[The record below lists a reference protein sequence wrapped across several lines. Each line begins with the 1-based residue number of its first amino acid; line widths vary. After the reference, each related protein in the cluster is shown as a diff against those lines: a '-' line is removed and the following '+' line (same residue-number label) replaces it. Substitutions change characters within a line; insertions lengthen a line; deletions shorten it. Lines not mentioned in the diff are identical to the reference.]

1 MGTTRFRAALV
12 TLLGV
17 VALAA
22 GCGGGDSSSTADPA
36 IEVPADAVA
45 VVAGTAIT
53 RAEFQKLMDRA
64 KAAYDDQGKEF
75 PKAGTTEYESL
86 KNDAVK
92 LLVNQVEF
100 AREAEALGITVTDEE
115 VTKRLGELKQQYY
128 ANDDGTIDEE
138 KYKTE
143 LEKSKLTEADLRVEI
158 KGILIKE
165 KLSEEITKDL
175 KVTDAEVQKYYDDN
189 PDRFTTPESRDVA
202 HILVDTEEKANELY
216 QQLQDGADFAKL
228 AKENSTDTASAE
240 NGGKLTDVKGSFV
253 PEFEEVAFA
262 LKTGEIGKP
271 VKSQFGWHVIKA
283 LEDTKPESVTPLA
296 DAKDSIRDQL
306 LQEKGAKATSDWVA
320 QIAAKYA
327 GLIAY
332 AAGFE
337 PPAETATTDTGSTDT
352 GSTGETTTTP

>member
-17 VALAA
+17 GVLVA
-22 GCGGGDSSSTADPA
+22 GCGGDDSNSTAEPT

-45 VVAGTAIT
+45 VVDGTSVT

-64 KAAYDDQGKEF
+64 KAAYDDQGQDF
-75 PKAGTTEYESL
+75 PKAGTPEYESI

-92 LLVNQVEF
+92 LLVTQIEF
-100 AREAEALGITVTDEE
+100 ADEAQALGITVTDED

-128 ANDDGTIDEE
+128 AKDDGTIDEE
-138 KYKTE
+138 KYKQE
-143 LEKSKLTEADLRVEI
+143 LEKSKLTEEDLRAEL

-165 KLSEEITKDL
+165 RLSEEITKDV

-189 PDRFTTPESRDVA
+189 PDRFTNPESRDVA
-202 HILVDTEEKANELY
+202 HILVDSEEKANDLY

-228 AKENSTDTASAE
+228 AKDNSTDTSSAE

-271 VKSQFGWHVIKA
+271 VKSQFGWHIIKA
-283 LEDTKPESVTPLA
+283 LEDTKPESVTPFA
-296 DAKDSIRDQL
+296 DSKETIRDQL
-306 LQEKGAKATSDWVA
+306 LQQKQASATSDWVS
-320 QIAAKYA
+320 QIDAKYA

-332 AAGFE
+332 AVGFV
-337 PPAETATTDTGSTDT
+337 PPAETATTDTGSTGT
-352 GSTGETTTTP
+352 GSTGTTTTTP